1 MRSLF
6 VTGCVLMCAVLS
18 MGAAS
23 AGSAGFTTKL
33 GEDVYV
39 NASMV
44 DTNYGLGTTL
54 WVSSNDGDPENITYL
69 KFMNNL
75 ENVGVESGDDIESAS
90 LKIYVTDVETKGDI
104 IAYFSEEN
112 FFEETVTWSD
122 KLEYLEDATAT
133 LSIDEEGWCTFD
145 ATEIMKMAAEECLT
159 CPFAIVLIAEDDA
172 SICFASKEESDG
184 NEAVLDYTT
193 SG

>member
-6 VTGCVLMCAVLS
+6 VTGCVLMCAVLLI
-18 MGAAS
+18 GATS
-23 AGSAGFTTKL
+23 AGSFTTKL

-39 NASMV
+39 DADME
-44 DTNYGLGTTL
+44 DANYGVGTTL
-54 WVSSNDGDPENITYL
+54 WVSSDDGDPVKITYL

-90 LKIYVTDVETKGDI
+90 LKIYVTDVETEGDI
-104 IAYFSEEN
+104 IAYFSEED
-112 FFEETVTWSD
+112 FFEETETWSD
-122 KLEYLEDATAT
+122 ELEYLEDATAT
-133 LSIDEEGWCTFD
+133 LYIDEEGWCTFD
-145 ATEIMKMAAEECLT
+145 ATEIMKMAADECLT
-159 CPFAIVLIAEDDA
+159 CPFAIVLVAEDGA

>member
-6 VTGCVLMCAVLS
+6 VTGCVLMCAVLL
-18 MGAAS
+18 MGAA
-23 AGSAGFTTKL
+23 SAGFTTKL
-33 GEDVYV
+33 TEDVYV
-39 NASMV
+39 DA
-44 DTNYGLGTTL
+44 DRADDNYGLGTTL
-54 WVSSNDGDPENITYL
+54 WVSSDDGDPVKITYL

-90 LKIYVTDVETKGDI
+90 LKIYVTDVETEGDI
-104 IAYFSEEN
+104 IVYFSEEN

-122 KLEYLEDATAT
+122 ELEYLDDATAT
-133 LSIDEEGWCTFD
+133 LHIDEEGWCTFD
-145 ATEIMKMAAEECLT
+145 ATEIMKMAADECLT
-159 CPFAIVLIAEDDA
+159 CPFAIVLVAEDDA
-172 SICFASKEESDG
+172 SISFASKEESDG

>member
-6 VTGCVLMCAVLS
+6 VTGCVLMCAVLL
-18 MGAAS
+18 MGAT
-23 AGSAGFTTKL
+23 SAGFTTELK
-33 GEDVYV
+33 EDVYV
-39 NASMV
+39 DAGME
-44 DTNYGLGTTL
+44 DANYGLGTTL
-54 WVSSNDGDPENITYL
+54 WVSSDDGDPVKITYL

-90 LKIYVTDVETKGDI
+90 LKIYVTDVETEGDI
-104 IAYFSEEN
+104 IVYFSEEN

-122 KLEYLEDATAT
+122 ELEYLDDATAT
-133 LSIDEEGWCTFD
+133 LHIDEEGWCTFD
-145 ATEIMKMAAEECLT
+145 ATEIMKMAADECLT
-159 CPFAIVLIAEDDA
+159 CPFAIVLVAEDDA
-172 SICFASKEESDG
+172 SISFASKEESDG

>member
-6 VTGCVLMCAVLS
+6 VTGCVLMCAVLL

-23 AGSAGFTTKL
+23 AGYFTTELK
-33 GEDVYV
+33 EDVYV
-39 NASMV
+39 DADMEDANF
-44 DTNYGLGTTL
+44 GLGTTL
-54 WVSSNDGDPENITYL
+54 WVSSDDDDPVKITYL

-90 LKIYVTDVETKGDI
+90 LKIYVTDVETEGDI

-122 KLEYLEDATAT
+122 ELEYLEDATAT
-133 LSIDEEGWCTFD
+133 LYIDEE
-145 ATEIMKMAAEECLT
+145 
-159 CPFAIVLIAEDDA
+159 
-172 SICFASKEESDG
+172 
-184 NEAVLDYTT
+184 
-193 SG
+193 

>member
-6 VTGCVLMCAVLS
+6 VTGCVLMCAVLL
-18 MGAAS
+18 MGATS
-23 AGSAGFTTKL
+23 AGSFTTELK
-33 GEDVYV
+33 EDVYV
-39 NASMV
+39 DADME
-44 DTNYGLGTTL
+44 DANYGLGTTL
-54 WVSSNDGDPENITYL
+54 WVSSDDGDPVKITYL

-90 LKIYVTDVETKGDI
+90 LKIYVTDVETEGDI
-104 IAYFSEEN
+104 IAYFSEEV

-122 KLEYLEDATAT
+122 ELEYLEDATAT
-133 LSIDEEGWCTFD
+133 LYIDEEGWCTFD
-145 ATEIMKMAAEECLT
+145 ATEIMKMAADECLT
-159 CPFAIVLIAEDDA
+159 CPFAIVLVAEGDA

-193 SG
+193 SV

>member
-6 VTGCVLMCAVLS
+6 VTGCVLMCAVLL
-18 MGAAS
+18 MGTA
-23 AGSAGFTTKL
+23 SAGFTTEL
-33 GEDVYV
+33 NEDVYV
-39 NASMV
+39 DADME
-44 DTNYGLGTTL
+44 DANYGLGTTL
-54 WVSSNDGDPENITYL
+54 WVSSDDGDPVKMTYL

-90 LKIYVTDVETKGDI
+90 LKIYVTDVETEGDI

-122 KLEYLEDATAT
+122 ELEYLEDTTAT
-133 LSIDEEGWCTFD
+133 LYIDEEGWCTFD
-145 ATEIMKMAAEECLT
+145 ATEIMKMAADECLT
-159 CPFAIVLIAEDDA
+159 CPFAIVLVAEDDA
-172 SICFASKEESDG
+172 SIGFSSKEESDG